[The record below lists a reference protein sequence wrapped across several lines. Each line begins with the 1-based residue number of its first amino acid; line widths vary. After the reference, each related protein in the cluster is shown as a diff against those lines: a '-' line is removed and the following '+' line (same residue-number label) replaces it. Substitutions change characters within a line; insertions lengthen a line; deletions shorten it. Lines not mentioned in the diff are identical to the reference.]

1 MRSRTA
7 PRRPSPLVAGVG
19 ASVLLLLATGC
30 GSIRVEGDGPDA
42 PRARAACRD
51 LVEALPE
58 RLDDLERAATSGNEY
73 AAAWGDPPVVLR
85 CGVAEPAELTPV
97 SRCERVG
104 DVDWFAPEAQSEDQ
118 SSAVVLTTVGRDPRV
133 ELYVPAS
140 RRPPAGLLT
149 DLADAVK
156 QTTRELEP
164 CR

>member
-1 MRSRTA
+1 M
-7 PRRPSPLVAGVG
+7 AGVG
-19 ASVLLLLATGC
+19 ASVLLLAVAGC
-30 GSIRVEGDGPDA
+30 GSIRVDGDGPDDPQA
-42 PRARAACRD
+42 QASCRA

-58 RLDDLERAATSGNEY
+58 RVDGLARVTTSGNEY

-85 CGVAEPAELTPV
+85 CGVPEPAGLTPV
-97 SRCERVG
+97 SRCERVA

-133 ELYVPAS
+133 ELYLPAS
-140 RRPPAGLLT
+140 RRPPVDVLT
-149 DLADAVK
+149 ELADAVK